1 MDAGY
6 DADELLDKTQ
16 RQDIKDQL
24 RANTD
29 RWAVHDGCSDKRR
42 FCSQYLRDLKKITPI
57 ELPIQNI

>member
-29 RWAVHDGCSDKRR
+29 R
-42 FCSQYLRDLKKITPI
+42 
-57 ELPIQNI
+57 